1 MVFFGTLERGH
12 QQWLKAVQRR
22 WHTEVDALIFI
33 AAKAVL
39 AA

>member
-1 MVFFGTLERGH
+1 MVFFGTLKQGH
-12 QQWLKAVQRR
+12 QQCLKAVQRR